1 MRAITACAAVA
12 LSIAPQHAN
21 AYPALATYGFGVINT
36 DQDVKADIKDIYN
49 IAARVL
55 CLETEFDIKNNKQL
69 PTGDILNPPTALL
82 VVAVQGAD
90 YKAINE
96 ETPYL
101 QSVFTKNSKTQ
112 LEGEHLGIK
121 SFTAAFRKNFQAKSN
136 PVPVS
141 SSSNTVQPSMVLNLE
156 SKTHTEKPVDVIVR
170 TYSDG
175 VKQLDAT
182 LESLIASYN
191 KSYDGRL
198 AYQIVLLGEPVN
210 NGRLLQEEAGT
221 ATPKSGLATNEDVAY
236 VLISWTSFVLFF
248 IIFLLFWCIPWSSPL
263 DPLLYSG
270 LARED
275 VKRD

>member
-1 MRAITACAAVA
+1 
-12 LSIAPQHAN
+12 
-21 AYPALATYGFGVINT
+21 
-36 DQDVKADIKDIYN
+36 
-49 IAARVL
+49 
-55 CLETEFDIKNNKQL
+55 
-69 PTGDILNPPTALL
+69 
-82 VVAVQGAD
+82 
-90 YKAINE
+90 
-96 ETPYL
+96 
-101 QSVFTKNSKTQ
+101 
-112 LEGEHLGIK
+112 
-121 SFTAAFRKNFQAKSN
+121 
-136 PVPVS
+136 
-141 SSSNTVQPSMVLNLE
+141 MVLNLE